1 MRGNLNLFSKATG
14 LGFFLVD
21 VQSSAVRI
29 EVVAKPWLEML
40 APKADRQLGTPVGG
54 VQPRLTQEREQVVA
68 VSPQVLGQPPVG
80 RTVGIRFRIHLTEHH
95 RPAAVSVTRTGS
107 DGEYLLRGLRNGD
120 YILLVDTNGRRVY
133 QGRIALPAA
142 GLVKNIDLQ
151 RK

>member
-1 MRGNLNLFSKATG
+1 MRNSKA
-14 LGFFLVD
+14 LAFV
-21 VQSSAVRI
+21 SSVLLSAALHAADLSGRVTVSGAPLPGAVVKAELI
-29 EVVAKPWLEML
+29 ES
-40 APKADRQLGTPVGG
+40 G
-54 VQPRLTQEREQVVA
+54 
-68 VSPQVLGQPPVG
+68 
-80 RTVGIRFRIHLTEHH
+80 H